1 MDRRIIQQRMK
12 RKRRQ
17 LFMRKVMRLVSCV
30 VATVLVLTLMFNF
43 VISPLAKKISG
54 KDAGAVQEVKA
65 ETVKEDPT
73 QADRVPVK
81 NSGSTS
87 KAGVMTVGWQEDEG
101 GRWYQNADGTFYA
114 NGMAEIDGN
123 TYAFDENGY
132 MQTGWATIDGV
143 DYMFDD
149 NGVYDPSQQKKMV
162 ALTFDDGPGQYTM
175 ELLNCLEE
183 NGAHA
188 TFFMQGINAEQ
199 YPDEIKKMKEIG
211 CELGNHSYN
220 HPQLTTLSG
229 DEIKNQFEKTS
240 SIIEDA
246 CGSRPTVARTPYGAQ
261 DETVLSY
268 VGMPCFMWDI
278 DTLDWKTMNA
288 DSTYNTTMD
297 SVTDGDIVLMH
308 DIHQPSVEAALR
320 IIPDLI
326 EQGYKLVT
334 VSELAKAKGITLQD
348 GKSYT
353 DFCDS
358 TVEAL
363 KASDTSSS
371 DTSDSS
377 YEDSSYDEDSSSDE
391 DSSYDS
397 SSDSSEDLSIDSS
410 FDDGSSEGSAED
422 SSEDAVIE
430 E

>member
-30 VATVLVLTLMFNF
+30 VATVLVLTLLFNF

-87 KAGVMTVGWQEDEG
+87 KAGVMTVGWQENEG

-114 NGMAEIDGN
+114 NGMAEIDGS
-123 TYAFDENGY
+123 TYCFDENGY
-132 MQTGWATIDGV
+132 MQTGWVTIDGM
-143 DYMFDD
+143 DYMFNS
-149 NGVYDPSQQKKMV
+149 NGVYDPSQKKKMV

-183 NGAHA
+183 NDARA
-188 TFFMQGINAEQ
+188 TFFMQGINAQQ

-211 CELGNHSYN
+211 CELGNHSYD
-220 HPQLTTLSG
+220 HPQLPTLSP
-229 DEIKNQFEKTS
+229 DQVKEQFEKTS

-246 CGSRPTVARTPYGAQ
+246 CGSRPTVARTPFGLQ
-261 DETVLSY
+261 DEDILSY
-268 VGMPCFMWDI
+268 IGMPCFMWNI
-278 DTLDWKTMNA
+278 DTLDWKTKDA
-288 DSTYNTTMD
+288 DNTYNVTMD
-297 SVTDGDIVLMH
+297 SVSDGDIVLMH
-308 DIHQPSVEAALR
+308 DIHEPSVQAALR
-320 IIPDLI
+320 IIPDLV

-334 VSELAKAKGITLQD
+334 VSELAKAKGVTLEA

-358 TVEAL
+358 TVAAL
-363 KASDTSSS
+363 LGTSG
-371 DTSDSS
+371 SDSS
-377 YEDSSYDEDSSSDE
+377 SGEEYSDE

-397 SSDSSEDLSIDSS
+397 SEEASEDVSVDSSSDEESYDSSEDIDS
-410 FDDGSSEGSAED
+410 
-422 SSEDAVIE
+422 E

>member
-43 VISPLAKKISG
+43 VISPLATKISG
-54 KDAGAVQEVKA
+54 KGGGTVQELKA
-65 ETVKEDPT
+65 ETVEADPS

-114 NGMAEIDGN
+114 NGMAEIDGD

-132 MQTGWATIDGV
+132 MQTGWVTIDGV
-143 DYMFDD
+143 DYMFSD
-149 NGVYDPSQQKKMV
+149 NGVYDPSQHKKMV

-175 ELLNCLEE
+175 QLLECLEE
-183 NGAHA
+183 NDARA
-188 TFFMQGINAEQ
+188 TFFMQGINAQQ
-199 YPDEIKKMKEIG
+199 YPDEIRKMQEIG
-211 CELGNHSYN
+211 CELGNHSYD
-220 HPQLTTLSG
+220 HPQLTSLSG
-229 DEIKNQFEKTS
+229 DQIKEQFEKTS
-240 SIIEDA
+240 SIVEDA

-268 VGMPCFMWDI
+268 VGFPCFMWNI
-278 DTLDWKTMNA
+278 DTLDWKTMDA
-288 DSTYNTTMD
+288 DSTYKTTMD

-320 IIPDLI
+320 IIPDLV

-334 VSELAKAKGITLQD
+334 VSELAKAKGITLEA

-353 DFCDS
+353 DFCDA
-358 TVEAL
+358 TVDAL
-363 KASDTSSS
+363 KATASSSS
-371 DTSDSS
+371 DSYSDEDDSDS
-377 YEDSSYDEDSSSDE
+377 

-397 SSDSSEDLSIDSS
+397 S
-410 FDDGSSEGSAED
+410 ED
-422 SSEDAVIE
+422 SSEDVSVDSSSDENSSE
-430 E
+430 ESAYDSSEVSVEDE

>member
-30 VATVLVLTLMFNF
+30 AATVLVLTLLFNF
-43 VISPLAKKISG
+43 VISPLAGKISG
-54 KDAGAVQEVKA
+54 KGGGAVQEVKA
-65 ETVKEDPT
+65 ETVKEDET

-87 KAGVMTVGWQEDEG
+87 KAGVMTVGWQEDAG

-114 NGMAEIDGN
+114 GGMAQIDGS
-123 TYAFDENGY
+123 TYCFDENGY
-132 MQTGWATIDGV
+132 MQTGWVTIDGV
-143 DYMFDD
+143 DYMFND
-149 NGVYDPSQQKKMV
+149 NGVYDPNQHKKMV
-162 ALTFDDGPGQYTM
+162 ALTFDDGPGKYTM

-183 NGAHA
+183 NGARA

-199 YPDEIKKMKEIG
+199 YPDEIKKMQEIG

-220 HPQLTTLSG
+220 HPQLTSLSS
-229 DEIKNQFEKTS
+229 DQIREQFEKTS

-261 DETVLSY
+261 NESVLSY
-268 VGMPCFMWDI
+268 VGFPCFMWNI
-278 DTLDWKTMNA
+278 DTLDWKTMDA

-297 SVTDGDIVLMH
+297 NVTDGDIVLMH
-308 DIHQPSVEAALR
+308 DIHEPSVQAALR
-320 IIPDLI
+320 IIPALV

-334 VSELAKAKGITLQD
+334 VSELARAKGITLED

-358 TVEAL
+358 TVAAL
-363 KASDTSSS
+363 LGSSGSDSSS
-371 DTSDSS
+371 DEA
-377 YEDSSYDEDSSSDE
+377 YADE

-397 SSDSSEDLSIDSS
+397 SEDSSEDVSVDSS
-410 FDDGSSEGSAED
+410 SEED

>member
-30 VATVLVLTLMFNF
+30 VATVLVLTLKFNF
-43 VISPLAKKISG
+43 VISPLATKISG
-54 KDAGAVQEVKA
+54 KGGGTVQEVKA
-65 ETVKEDPT
+65 ETVEADPS

-114 NGMAEIDGN
+114 NGMAEIDGD

-132 MQTGWATIDGV
+132 MQTGWVTIDGV
-143 DYMFDD
+143 DYMFSD
-149 NGVYDPSQQKKMV
+149 NGVYDPSQHKKMV

-175 ELLNCLEE
+175 QLLECLEE
-183 NGAHA
+183 NDARA
-188 TFFMQGINAEQ
+188 TFFMQGINAQQ
-199 YPDEIKKMKEIG
+199 YPDEIRKMQEIG
-211 CELGNHSYN
+211 CELGNHSYD
-220 HPQLTTLSG
+220 HPQLTSLSG
-229 DEIKNQFEKTS
+229 DQIKEQFEKTS
-240 SIIEDA
+240 SIVEDA

-268 VGMPCFMWDI
+268 VGFPCFMWNI
-278 DTLDWKTMNA
+278 DTLDWKTMDA
-288 DSTYNTTMD
+288 DSTYKTTMD

-320 IIPDLI
+320 IIPDLV

-334 VSELAKAKGITLQD
+334 VSELAKAKGITLEA

-353 DFCDS
+353 DFCDA
-358 TVEAL
+358 TVDAL
-363 KASDTSSS
+363 KATASSSS
-371 DTSDSS
+371 DSYSDEDDSDS
-377 YEDSSYDEDSSSDE
+377 

-397 SSDSSEDLSIDSS
+397 S
-410 FDDGSSEGSAED
+410 ED
-422 SSEDAVIE
+422 SSEDVSVDSSSDENSSE
-430 E
+430 ESAYDSSEVSVEDE

>member
-43 VISPLAKKISG
+43 VISPLATKISG
-54 KDAGAVQEVKA
+54 KGGGTVQEVKA
-65 ETVKEDPT
+65 ETVEADPS

-114 NGMAEIDGN
+114 NGMAEIDGD

-132 MQTGWATIDGV
+132 MQTGWVTIDGV
-143 DYMFDD
+143 DYMFSD
-149 NGVYDPSQQKKMV
+149 NGVYDPSQHKKMV

-175 ELLNCLEE
+175 QLLECLEE
-183 NGAHA
+183 NDARA
-188 TFFMQGINAEQ
+188 TFFMQGINAQQ
-199 YPDEIKKMKEIG
+199 YPDEIRKMQEIG
-211 CELGNHSYN
+211 CELGNHSYD
-220 HPQLTTLSG
+220 HPQLTSLSG
-229 DEIKNQFEKTS
+229 DQIKEQFEKTS
-240 SIIEDA
+240 SIVEDA

-268 VGMPCFMWDI
+268 VGFPCFMWNI
-278 DTLDWKTMNA
+278 DTLDWKTMDA
-288 DSTYNTTMD
+288 DSTYKTTMD

-320 IIPDLI
+320 IIPDLV

-334 VSELAKAKGITLQD
+334 VSELAKAKGITLEA

-353 DFCDS
+353 DFCDA
-358 TVEAL
+358 TVDAL
-363 KASDTSSS
+363 KATASSSS
-371 DTSDSS
+371 DSYSDEDDSDS
-377 YEDSSYDEDSSSDE
+377 

-397 SSDSSEDLSIDSS
+397 S
-410 FDDGSSEGSAED
+410 ED
-422 SSEDAVIE
+422 SSEDVSVDSSSDENSSE
-430 E
+430 ESAYDSSEVSVEDE

>member
-43 VISPLAKKISG
+43 VISPLATKISG
-54 KDAGAVQEVKA
+54 KGGGTVQEVKA
-65 ETVKEDPT
+65 ETVEADPS

-114 NGMAEIDGN
+114 NGMAEIDGD

-132 MQTGWATIDGV
+132 MQTGWVTIDGV
-143 DYMFDD
+143 DYMFSD
-149 NGVYDPSQQKKMV
+149 NGVYDPSQHKKMV

-175 ELLNCLEE
+175 QLLECLEE
-183 NGAHA
+183 NDARA
-188 TFFMQGINAEQ
+188 TFFMQGINAQQ
-199 YPDEIKKMKEIG
+199 YPDEIRKMQEIG
-211 CELGNHSYN
+211 CELGNHSYD
-220 HPQLTTLSG
+220 HPQLTSLSG
-229 DEIKNQFEKTS
+229 DQIKEQFEKTS
-240 SIIEDA
+240 SIVEDA

-268 VGMPCFMWDI
+268 VGFPCFMWNI
-278 DTLDWKTMNA
+278 DTLDWKTMDA
-288 DSTYNTTMD
+288 DSTYKTTMD

-320 IIPDLI
+320 IIPDLV

-334 VSELAKAKGITLQD
+334 VSELAKAKGITLEA

-353 DFCDS
+353 DFCDA
-358 TVEAL
+358 TVDAL
-363 KASDTSSS
+363 KATASSSS
-371 DTSDSS
+371 DSYSDEDDSDSDSS
-377 YEDSSYDEDSSSDE
+377 YDSSEDSSEDVSVDSSSDE
-391 DSSYDS
+391 DSSEESAYDS
-397 SSDSSEDLSIDSS
+397 SEVSVED
-410 FDDGSSEGSAED
+410 E
-422 SSEDAVIE
+422 
-430 E
+430 

>member
-43 VISPLAKKISG
+43 VISPLATKISG
-54 KDAGAVQEVKA
+54 KGGGTVQEVKA
-65 ETVKEDPT
+65 ETVEADPS

-114 NGMAEIDGN
+114 NGMAEIDGD

-132 MQTGWATIDGV
+132 MQTGWVTIDGV
-143 DYMFDD
+143 DYMFSD
-149 NGVYDPSQQKKMV
+149 NGVYDPSQHKKMV

-175 ELLNCLEE
+175 QLLECLEE
-183 NGAHA
+183 NDARA
-188 TFFMQGINAEQ
+188 TFFMQGINAQQ
-199 YPDEIKKMKEIG
+199 YPDEIRKMQEIG
-211 CELGNHSYN
+211 CELGNHSYD
-220 HPQLTTLSG
+220 HPQLTSLSG
-229 DEIKNQFEKTS
+229 DQIKEQFEKTS
-240 SIIEDA
+240 SIVEDA

-268 VGMPCFMWDI
+268 VGFPCFMWNI
-278 DTLDWKTMNA
+278 DTLDWKTMDA
-288 DSTYNTTMD
+288 DSTYKTTMD

-320 IIPDLI
+320 IIPDLV

-334 VSELAKAKGITLQD
+334 VSELAKAKGITLEA

-353 DFCDS
+353 DFCDA
-358 TVEAL
+358 TVDAL
-363 KASDTSSS
+363 KATASSSS
-371 DTSDSS
+371 DSYSDEDYSDSDSS
-377 YEDSSYDEDSSSDE
+377 YDSSEDSSEDVSVDSSSDE
-391 DSSYDS
+391 DSSEESAYDS
-397 SSDSSEDLSIDSS
+397 SEVSVED
-410 FDDGSSEGSAED
+410 E
-422 SSEDAVIE
+422 
-430 E
+430 

>member
-43 VISPLAKKISG
+43 VISPLARKISG
-54 KDAGAVQEVKA
+54 KDGGTVQEVKA
-65 ETVKEDPT
+65 ETVEADLS

-132 MQTGWATIDGV
+132 MQTGWVTIDGM
-143 DYMFDD
+143 DYMFND

-175 ELLNCLEE
+175 QLLECLEE

-188 TFFMQGINAEQ
+188 TFFMLGSNAQQ
-199 YPDEIKKMKEIG
+199 YPDEIRKMQEIG
-211 CELGNHSYN
+211 CELGNHSYD
-220 HPQLTTLSG
+220 HPQLTSLSG
-229 DEIKNQFEKTS
+229 EQIKEQFEKTS
-240 SIIEDA
+240 SIVEDA

-261 DETVLSY
+261 DDTVLSY
-268 VGMPCFMWDI
+268 VGFPCFMWNI

-297 SVTDGDIVLMH
+297 NVTDGDIVLMH

-320 IIPDLI
+320 IIPALI
-326 EQGYKLVT
+326 EEGYKLVT
-334 VSELAKAKGITLQD
+334 VSELAKAKGITLQN

-358 TVEAL
+358 TVAAL
-363 KASDTSSS
+363 QA
-371 DTSDSS
+371 SDSS
-377 YEDSSYDEDSSSDE
+377 GSYSEEDSSGYE

-397 SSDSSEDLSIDSS
+397 SSDSSEDISVDSS
-410 FDDGSSEGSAED
+410 SEESSYD
-422 SSEDAVIE
+422 SSEDVEVE

>member
-43 VISPLAKKISG
+43 VISPLATKISG
-54 KDAGAVQEVKA
+54 KGGGTVQEVKA
-65 ETVKEDPT
+65 ETVEADPS

-114 NGMAEIDGN
+114 NGMAEIDGD

-132 MQTGWATIDGV
+132 MQTGWVTIDGV
-143 DYMFDD
+143 DYMFSD
-149 NGVYDPSQQKKMV
+149 NGVYDPSQHKKMV

-175 ELLNCLEE
+175 QLLECLEE
-183 NGAHA
+183 NDARA
-188 TFFMQGINAEQ
+188 TFFLHGINAQQ
-199 YPDEIKKMKEIG
+199 YPDEIRKMQEIG
-211 CELGNHSYN
+211 CELGNHSYD
-220 HPQLTTLSG
+220 HPQLTSLSG
-229 DEIKNQFEKTS
+229 DQIKEQFEKTS
-240 SIIEDA
+240 SIVEDA

-268 VGMPCFMWDI
+268 VGFPCFMWNI
-278 DTLDWKTMNA
+278 DTLDWKTMDA
-288 DSTYNTTMD
+288 DSTYKTTMD

-320 IIPDLI
+320 IIPDLV

-334 VSELAKAKGITLQD
+334 VSELAKAKGITLEA

-353 DFCDS
+353 DFCDA
-358 TVEAL
+358 TVDAL
-363 KASDTSSS
+363 KATASSSS
-371 DTSDSS
+371 DSYSDEDDSDS
-377 YEDSSYDEDSSSDE
+377 

-397 SSDSSEDLSIDSS
+397 S
-410 FDDGSSEGSAED
+410 ED
-422 SSEDAVIE
+422 SSEDVSVDSSSDENSSE
-430 E
+430 ESAYDSSEVSVEDE

>member
-43 VISPLAKKISG
+43 VISPLARKISG
-54 KDAGAVQEVKA
+54 KDGGTVQEVKA
-65 ETVKEDPT
+65 ENVEADLS

-132 MQTGWATIDGV
+132 MQTGWVTIDGM
-143 DYMFDD
+143 DYMFND

-175 ELLNCLEE
+175 QLLECLEE

-188 TFFMQGINAEQ
+188 TFFMLGSNAQQ
-199 YPDEIKKMKEIG
+199 YPDEIRKMQEIG
-211 CELGNHSYN
+211 CELGNHSYD
-220 HPQLTTLSG
+220 HPQLTSLSG
-229 DEIKNQFEKTS
+229 EQIKEQFEKTS
-240 SIIEDA
+240 SIVEDA

-261 DETVLSY
+261 DDTVLSY
-268 VGMPCFMWDI
+268 VGFPCFMWNI

-297 SVTDGDIVLMH
+297 NVTDGDIVLMH

-320 IIPDLI
+320 IIPALI
-326 EQGYKLVT
+326 EEGYKLVT

-358 TVEAL
+358 TVAAL
-363 KASDTSSS
+363 QA
-371 DTSDSS
+371 SDSS
-377 YEDSSYDEDSSSDE
+377 GSYSEEDSSGYE

-397 SSDSSEDLSIDSS
+397 SSDSSEDISVDSS
-410 FDDGSSEGSAED
+410 SEESSYD
-422 SSEDAVIE
+422 SSEDVEVE

>member
-353 DFCDS
+353 DF
-358 TVEAL
+358 
-363 KASDTSSS
+363 
-371 DTSDSS
+371 
-377 YEDSSYDEDSSSDE
+377 
-391 DSSYDS
+391 
-397 SSDSSEDLSIDSS
+397 
-410 FDDGSSEGSAED
+410 
-422 SSEDAVIE
+422 
-430 E
+430 

>member
-43 VISPLAKKISG
+43 VISPLARKISG
-54 KDAGAVQEVKA
+54 KDGGTVQEVKA
-65 ETVKEDPT
+65 ETVEADLS

-132 MQTGWATIDGV
+132 MQTGWVTIDGM
-143 DYMFDD
+143 DYMFND

-175 ELLNCLEE
+175 QLLECLEE

-188 TFFMQGINAEQ
+188 TFFMLGSNAQQ
-199 YPDEIKKMKEIG
+199 YPDEIRKMQEIG
-211 CELGNHSYN
+211 CELGNHSYD
-220 HPQLTTLSG
+220 HPQLTSLSG
-229 DEIKNQFEKTS
+229 EQIKEQFEKTS
-240 SIIEDA
+240 SIVEDA

-261 DETVLSY
+261 DDTVLSY
-268 VGMPCFMWDI
+268 VGFPCFMWNI

-297 SVTDGDIVLMH
+297 NVTDGDIVLMH

-320 IIPDLI
+320 IIPALI
-326 EQGYKLVT
+326 EEGYKLVT

-358 TVEAL
+358 TVAAL
-363 KASDTSSS
+363 QA
-371 DTSDSS
+371 SDSS
-377 YEDSSYDEDSSSDE
+377 GSYSEEDSSGYE

-397 SSDSSEDLSIDSS
+397 SSDSSEDISVDSS
-410 FDDGSSEGSAED
+410 SEESSYD
-422 SSEDAVIE
+422 SSEDVEVE

>member
-43 VISPLAKKISG
+43 VISPLAGKISG
-54 KDAGAVQEVKA
+54 KGGSAVQEVKA
-65 ETVKEDPT
+65 ETVKEDET
-73 QADRVPVK
+73 QAVRVPVK

-114 NGMAEIDGN
+114 NGMVEIDGD
-123 TYAFDENGY
+123 TYCFDENGY
-132 MQTGWATIDGV
+132 MQTGWVAIDGV
-143 DYMFDD
+143 DYMFNN
-149 NGVYDPSQQKKMV
+149 NGVYDPSHHKKMV

-183 NGAHA
+183 NDARA
-188 TFFMQGINAEQ
+188 TFFMQGINAQQ
-199 YPDEIKKMKEIG
+199 YPDEIKKMQEIG
-211 CELGNHSYN
+211 CELGNHSYD
-220 HPQLTTLSG
+220 HPQLTTLGG
-229 DEIKNQFEKTS
+229 DQIKEQFEKTS
-240 SIIEDA
+240 SIVEDA

-268 VGMPCFMWDI
+268 VGFPCFMWNI
-278 DTLDWKTMNA
+278 DTLDWKTMDA
-288 DSTYNTTMD
+288 DSTYKTTMD

-320 IIPDLI
+320 IIPDLV

-334 VSELAKAKGITLQD
+334 VSELAKAKGITLEA

-353 DFCDS
+353 DFCDA
-358 TVEAL
+358 TVDAL
-363 KASDTSSS
+363 KATVSSSS
-371 DTSDSS
+371 DSYSDEDYSDSDSS
-377 YEDSSYDEDSSSDE
+377 YDSSEDSSEDVSVDSSSDE
-391 DSSYDS
+391 DSSEESAYDS
-397 SSDSSEDLSIDSS
+397 SEVSVED
-410 FDDGSSEGSAED
+410 E
-422 SSEDAVIE
+422 
-430 E
+430 

>member
-17 LFMRKVMRLVSCV
+17 LFMRKVMRLASCV
-30 VATVLVLTLMFNF
+30 IATALVVILMFNF

-54 KDAGAVQEVKA
+54 NGGGSVQEVKA

-81 NSGSTS
+81 NSGSTL

-101 GRWYQNADGTFYA
+101 GRWYQNEDGTFYA

-123 TYAFDENGY
+123 TYCFDENGY
-132 MQTGWATIDGV
+132 MQTGWVTIDGM
-143 DYMFDD
+143 DYMFND
-149 NGVYDPSQQKKMV
+149 NGVYDPNQYKKMI

-183 NGAHA
+183 NGARA
-188 TFFMQGINAEQ
+188 TFFMQGINAQ
-199 YPDEIKKMKEIG
+199 NYPDEIKKMKEIG
-211 CELGNHSYN
+211 CELGNHSYD

-229 DEIKNQFEKTS
+229 DQISEQFEKTNN
-240 SIIEDA
+240 IVEDA
-246 CGSRPTVARTPYGAQ
+246 CGASPTSARTPYGAQ

-268 VGMPCFMWDI
+268 VGLPCFMWNI
-278 DTLDWKTMNA
+278 DTLDWKTKDANN
-288 DSTYNTTMD
+288 TYNVTMD

-308 DIHQPSVEAALR
+308 DIHQPSVEAAVRL
-320 IIPDLI
+320 IPDLI

-334 VSELAKAKGITLQD
+334 VSELAKAKGVTLEA

-358 TVEAL
+358 TVAAL
-363 KASDTSSS
+363 TS
-371 DTSDSS
+371 SDSS
-377 YEDSSYDEDSSSDE
+377 DSSDE
-391 DSSYDS
+391 DSDGNSSYDSDSDSSDENSSDSSDDVSVDSSENEDSGDGSYDS
-397 SSDSSEDLSIDSS
+397 SVEVDS
-410 FDDGSSEGSAED
+410 
-422 SSEDAVIE
+422 E

>member
-297 SVTDGDIVLMH
+297 SVTDGDIVLMQ
-308 DIHQPSVEAALR
+308 ITHQML
-320 IIPDLI
+320 LI
-326 EQGYKLVT
+326 T
-334 VSELAKAKGITLQD
+334 IGI
-348 GKSYT
+348 
-353 DFCDS
+353 
-358 TVEAL
+358 AL
-363 KASDTSSS
+363 KNT
-371 DTSDSS
+371 
-377 YEDSSYDEDSSSDE
+377 
-391 DSSYDS
+391 
-397 SSDSSEDLSIDSS
+397 
-410 FDDGSSEGSAED
+410 
-422 SSEDAVIE
+422 
-430 E
+430 

>member
-17 LFMRKVMRLVSCV
+17 LFMRKVMRLASCV
-30 VATVLVLTLMFNF
+30 IATALVVILMFNF

-54 KDAGAVQEVKA
+54 NGGGSVQEVKA

-81 NSGSTS
+81 NSGSTL

-101 GRWYQNADGTFYA
+101 GRWYQNEDGTFYA

-123 TYAFDENGY
+123 TYCFDENGY
-132 MQTGWATIDGV
+132 MQTGWVTIDGM
-143 DYMFDD
+143 DYMFND
-149 NGVYDPSQQKKMV
+149 NGVYDPNQHKKMI

-188 TFFMQGINAEQ
+188 TFFMQGINAQ
-199 YPDEIKKMKEIG
+199 NYPDEIKKMKEIG
-211 CELGNHSYN
+211 CELGNHSYD

-229 DEIKNQFEKTS
+229 DQISEQFEKTNN
-240 SIIEDA
+240 IVEDA
-246 CGSRPTVARTPYGAQ
+246 CGASPTSARTPYGAQ

-268 VGMPCFMWDI
+268 VGLPCFMWNI
-278 DTLDWKTMNA
+278 DTLDWKTKDANN
-288 DSTYNTTMD
+288 TYNVTMD

-308 DIHQPSVEAALR
+308 DIHQPSVEAAVRL
-320 IIPDLI
+320 IPDLI

-334 VSELAKAKGITLQD
+334 VSELAKAKGVTLEA

-358 TVEAL
+358 TVAAL
-363 KASDTSSS
+363 TS
-371 DTSDSS
+371 SDSS
-377 YEDSSYDEDSSSDE
+377 DSSDE
-391 DSSYDS
+391 DSDGNSSYDSDSDSSDENSSDSSDDVSVDSSENEDSGDGSYDS
-397 SSDSSEDLSIDSS
+397 SVEVDS
-410 FDDGSSEGSAED
+410 
-422 SSEDAVIE
+422 E

>member
-43 VISPLAKKISG
+43 VISPLATKISG
-54 KDAGAVQEVKA
+54 KGGGTVQEVKA
-65 ETVKEDPT
+65 ETVEADPS

-114 NGMAEIDGN
+114 NGMAEIDGD

-132 MQTGWATIDGV
+132 MQTGWVTIDGV
-143 DYMFDD
+143 DYMFSD
-149 NGVYDPSQQKKMV
+149 NGVYDPSQHKKMV

-175 ELLNCLEE
+175 QLLECLEE
-183 NGAHA
+183 NDARA
-188 TFFMQGINAEQ
+188 TFFMQGINAQQ
-199 YPDEIKKMKEIG
+199 YPDEIRKMQEIG
-211 CELGNHSYN
+211 CELGNHSYD
-220 HPQLTTLSG
+220 HPQLTSLSG
-229 DEIKNQFEKTS
+229 DQIKEQFEKTS
-240 SIIEDA
+240 SIVEDA

-268 VGMPCFMWDI
+268 VGFPCFMWNI
-278 DTLDWKTMNA
+278 DTLDWKTMDA
-288 DSTYNTTMD
+288 DSTYKTTMD

-320 IIPDLI
+320 IIPDLV

-334 VSELAKAKGITLQD
+334 VSELAKAKGITLEA

-353 DFCDS
+353 DFCDA
-358 TVEAL
+358 TVDAL
-363 KASDTSSS
+363 KATASSSS
-371 DTSDSS
+371 DSYSDEDYSDS
-377 YEDSSYDEDSSSDE
+377 

-397 SSDSSEDLSIDSS
+397 S
-410 FDDGSSEGSAED
+410 ED
-422 SSEDAVIE
+422 SSEDVSVDSSSDENSSE
-430 E
+430 ESAYDSSEVSVEDE

>member
-43 VISPLAKKISG
+43 VISPLATKISG
-54 KDAGAVQEVKA
+54 KGGGTVQEVKA
-65 ETVKEDPT
+65 ETVEADPS

-87 KAGVMTVGWQEDEG
+87 KAGVMTVVWQEDEG

-114 NGMAEIDGN
+114 NGMAEIDGD

-132 MQTGWATIDGV
+132 MQTGWVTIDGV
-143 DYMFDD
+143 DYMFSD
-149 NGVYDPSQQKKMV
+149 NGVYDPSQHKKMV

-175 ELLNCLEE
+175 QLLECLEE
-183 NGAHA
+183 NDARA
-188 TFFMQGINAEQ
+188 TFFMQGINAQQ
-199 YPDEIKKMKEIG
+199 YPDEIRKMQEIG
-211 CELGNHSYN
+211 CELGNHSYD
-220 HPQLTTLSG
+220 HPQLTSLSG
-229 DEIKNQFEKTS
+229 DQIKEQFEKTS
-240 SIIEDA
+240 SIVEDA

-268 VGMPCFMWDI
+268 VGFPCFMWNI
-278 DTLDWKTMNA
+278 DTLDWKTMDA
-288 DSTYNTTMD
+288 DSTYKTTMD

-320 IIPDLI
+320 IIPDLV

-334 VSELAKAKGITLQD
+334 VSELAKAKGITLEA

-353 DFCDS
+353 DFCDA
-358 TVEAL
+358 TVDAL
-363 KASDTSSS
+363 KATASSSS
-371 DTSDSS
+371 DSYSDEDDSDS
-377 YEDSSYDEDSSSDE
+377 

-397 SSDSSEDLSIDSS
+397 S
-410 FDDGSSEGSAED
+410 ED
-422 SSEDAVIE
+422 SSEDVSVDSSSDENSSE
-430 E
+430 ESAYDSSEVSVEDE

>member
-43 VISPLAKKISG
+43 VISPLATKISG
-54 KDAGAVQEVKA
+54 KGGGTVQEVKA
-65 ETVKEDPT
+65 ETVEADPS

-114 NGMAEIDGN
+114 NGMAEIDGD

-132 MQTGWATIDGV
+132 MQTGWVTIDGV
-143 DYMFDD
+143 DYMFSD
-149 NGVYDPSQQKKMV
+149 NGVYDPSQHKKMV

-175 ELLNCLEE
+175 QLLECLEE
-183 NGAHA
+183 NDARA
-188 TFFMQGINAEQ
+188 TFFMQGINAQQ
-199 YPDEIKKMKEIG
+199 YPDEIRKMQEIG
-211 CELGNHSYN
+211 CELGNHSYD
-220 HPQLTTLSG
+220 HPQLTSLSG
-229 DEIKNQFEKTS
+229 DQIKEQFEKTS
-240 SIIEDA
+240 SIVEDA

-268 VGMPCFMWDI
+268 VGFPCFMWNI
-278 DTLDWKTMNA
+278 DTLDWKTMDA
-288 DSTYNTTMD
+288 DSTYKTTMD

-320 IIPDLI
+320 IIPDLV

-334 VSELAKAKGITLQD
+334 VSELAKAKGITLEA

-353 DFCDS
+353 DFCDA
-358 TVEAL
+358 TVDAL
-363 KASDTSSS
+363 KAPASSSS
-371 DTSDSS
+371 DSYSDEDDSDS
-377 YEDSSYDEDSSSDE
+377 

-397 SSDSSEDLSIDSS
+397 S
-410 FDDGSSEGSAED
+410 ED
-422 SSEDAVIE
+422 SSEDVSVDSSSDENSSE
-430 E
+430 ESAYDSSEVSVEDE